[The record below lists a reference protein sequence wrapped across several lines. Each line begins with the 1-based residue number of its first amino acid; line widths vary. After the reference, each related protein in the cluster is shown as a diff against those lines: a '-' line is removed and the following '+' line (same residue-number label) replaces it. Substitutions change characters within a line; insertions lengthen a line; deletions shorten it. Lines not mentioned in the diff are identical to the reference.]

1 MFNRASKFFK
11 ATSLQHATDI
21 ACLLKEQSDCRKS
34 IVSLLVDGGPDFSPK
49 HLTNVLIYGRIWK
62 DCNLDCLMVTTH
74 SAGNSAYNKVEHA
87 WSVLSR
93 SLAGVTLSN
102 TLPGEVPPEEQRD
115 LSDKECWRKLSIVF
129 DAAIDELCSYWN
141 HLKFDGFSVMS
152 RKVPCL
158 SDEEFCPG
166 WMHRAIEEFS
176 SASEKKIREEDA
188 LQEVQQF
195 LKFLCKHINH
205 TTYHLSFIKCTS
217 PGCEHCRQHPVVAEK
232 AVDFLWSHGNRLCSP
247 TPSKRH
253 PDHYLTFSDCCIK
266 RELGQ

>member
-1 MFNRASKFFK
+1 MNKVHVGTLAVSRYHQLQHFFPVDDKPQYQDHDFPFADSKIIPSGYMVLQHHKRGNPRKRSQSLPPTPASSARNHPTRRCHSLSPQERRTGTIQNADIDKLNQDHWSVPVSGPQHVFNRASKFFK

-87 WSVLSR
+87 WSVLSQ

-115 LSDKECWRKLSIVF
+115 LSDE
-129 DAAIDELCSYWN
+129 EL
-141 HLKFDGFSVMS
+141 LE
-152 RKVPCL
+152 PP
-158 SDEEFCPG
+158 E
-166 WMHRAIEEFS
+166 I
-176 SASEKKIREEDA
+176 
-188 LQEVQQF
+188 
-195 LKFLCKHINH
+195 
-205 TTYHLSFIKCTS
+205 
-217 PGCEHCRQHPVVAEK
+217 
-232 AVDFLWSHGNRLCSP
+232 
-247 TPSKRH
+247 
-253 PDHYLTFSDCCIK
+253 
-266 RELGQ
+266 